1 MYLTTINSSL
11 TRVFP
16 LFNISAPFK
25 MRLCL
30 YNIVAYTPRKEKMA
44 EKNGRVQGMG
54 QKRCRERERGKK
66 EKNQENAKSD
76 SVTSSRKFLEL
87 MVHNK
92 RLSVPKLIMSVHAGL
107 ISFPPFNKYV
117 AMAIRH
123 NFSTRRE
130 IVRAYTLPTPLYIH
144 VYTRECAHTTPSV

>member
-1 MYLTTINSSL
+1 M
-11 TRVFP
+11 VE
-16 LFNISAPFK
+16 FK
-25 MRLCL
+25 EWDKKG
-30 YNIVAYTPRKEKMA
+30 VE
-44 EKNGRVQGMG
+44 
-54 QKRCRERERGKK
+54 RERERK
-66 EKNQENAKSD
+66 ERKNQENAKSD

>member
-1 MYLTTINSSL
+1 MYFHCLT
-11 TRVFP
+11 FP
-16 LFNISAPFK
+16 RRLKWQS
-25 MRLCL
+25 LCL

-54 QKRCRERERGKK
+54 QKRCRDRERGKK

-130 IVRAYTLPTPLYIH
+130 IVRAYTLPTPSCTHTY